1 MAEQSIGMATGT
13 GAGFGDGN
21 VGSGYA
27 SSRMTAME
35 TKTLSDGVLQV
46 GNLFAMTGIGTGTL
60 TIADGAAVV
69 GGYFYENT
77 SSAAIVIS
85 TLANATYNVVIL
97 VNNTAGSITVS
108 RSVAGT
114 TVTTYSVRLAVAT
127 AAQLVGQTY
136 VQLGTVQVSGAVIA
150 ASGIVHNYDMYGTT
164 TQLPY
169 QSYATMSGG
178 TATLTTASTN
188 VDVTGYSSQSV
199 TGDNIFSANTT
210 TGEITV
216 QRTGLYL
223 ATFTGNFS
231 TGTTGFRSISL
242 VVNGVFVARNTAI
255 ASGKPTSENVFT
267 CQFFIGTA
275 GHAVVIKAFS
285 STASQN
291 MADGVFT
298 ISRV

>member
-21 VGSGYA
+21 VGAGYA

-46 GNLFAMTGIGTGTL
+46 GNKLAMTGVGTGTL

-69 GGYFYENT
+69 DGYFYENT
-77 SSAAIVIS
+77 SSAAIVVS
-85 TLANATYNVVIL
+85 TLADATYNVVIL

-136 VQLGTVQVSGAVIA
+136 VQLGTIVVSGASITTITPDYA
-150 ASGIVHNYDMYGTT
+150 MYGTT

-178 TATLTTASTN
+178 TATLTATNTAY
-188 VDVTGYSSQSV
+188 DITGYGAPTV
-199 TGDNIFSANTT
+199 TSDNIFSANNT
-210 TGEITV
+210 TGVITV
-216 QRTGLYL
+216 RRAGLYSIGAYVNFTN
-223 ATFTGNFS
+223 AT
-231 TGTTGFRSISL
+231 TGTRTTLLKVNASIVQRDMMPPGASNAYSTSSFM
-242 VVNGVFVARNTAI
+242 VVLAANDTVNIAANTITTA
-255 ASGKPTSENVFT
+255 AQNVT
-267 CQFFIGTA
+267 NCI
-275 GHAVVIKAFS
+275 
-285 STASQN
+285 
-291 MADGVFT
+291 FT
-298 ISRV
+298 ISRA

>member
-46 GNLFAMTGIGTGTL
+46 GNVFAMTGIGTGTL

-188 VDVTGYSSQSV
+188 YDVTGYSSQSV

-223 ATFTGNFS
+223 ATYTGNFS

-242 VVNGVFVARNTAI
+242 AVNGVIVARNDAS
-255 ASGKPTSENVFT
+255 ASGKATSQNVFT

>member
-13 GAGFGDGN
+13 GAAFGDGN

-46 GNLFAMTGIGTGTL
+46 GGELAMTGVGTGTL
-60 TIADGAAVV
+60 TISDGAAVV

-97 VNNTAGSITVS
+97 LNNTAGSITVS

-136 VQLGTVQVSGAVIA
+136 ITLGTVQVAGAVVA
-150 ASGIVHNYDMYGTT
+150 ASGIVHNYAMYGTT

-178 TATLTTASTN
+178 SATLTNVNTQYDVVSFSASA
-188 VDVTGYSSQSV
+188 VSS
-199 TGDNIFSANTT
+199 DNIFSVNTT
-210 TGEITV
+210 TGVITV
-216 QRTGLYL
+216 RRAGFYIIAYSGQYG
-223 ATFTGNFS
+223 
-231 TGTTGFRSISL
+231 TGTTGQRNARLNVNGSNTASASITPVASSANLSATWLYTLAANDTISIST
-242 VVNGVFVARNTAI
+242 NTI
-255 ASGKPTSENVFT
+255 T
-267 CQFFIGTA
+267 TA
-275 GHAVVIKAFS
+275 GQSVSNAFFS
-285 STASQN
+285 
-291 MADGVFT
+291 
-298 ISRV
+298 ISRA